1 MSDSELVEDNNQIS
15 VLRSAKVRLMMLLSF
30 LLGGLWWGQVRAWYN
45 TSGLAGCQ
53 HHNQDWSDL
62 AKHIENNQVRS
73 L

>member
-1 MSDSELVEDNNQIS
+1 MLAVICSKLKKVICVRSE
-15 VLRSAKVRLMMLLSF
+15 RLSMMMLLSF
-30 LLGGLWWGQVRAWYN
+30 ILAGIWCGQVRAWYN

-73 L
+73 F